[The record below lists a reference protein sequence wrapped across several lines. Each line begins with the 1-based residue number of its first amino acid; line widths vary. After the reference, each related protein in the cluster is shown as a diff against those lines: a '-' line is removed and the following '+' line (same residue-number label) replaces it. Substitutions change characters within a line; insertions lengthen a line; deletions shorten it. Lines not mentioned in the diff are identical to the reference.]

1 MQRSLVRRTCDSVEA
16 GAVVEEDRDDVGETA
31 GAGGVERGHVVQVPE
46 VDGEPLLD
54 QSLQAAGVVISDG
67 LEDLL
72 GGVLRLIVL
81 LDRYVW
87 ELDSKSQFQILCV
100 MSIDQKIYF
109 YLNLFS
115 LFSIFFSYMYIYFF
129 VRVAGIMDQMAAK
142 TLKNVFV
149 ITSRLLVKASI
160 YLWWVLE

>member
-31 GAGGVERGHVVQVPE
+31 GAGGVERGDVVQVPE

-129 VRVAGIMDQMAAK
+129 CESGRDNGSNGCQM
-142 TLKNVFV
+142 
-149 ITSRLLVKASI
+149 SI
-160 YLWWVLE
+160 IFLAT

>member
-31 GAGGVERGHVVQVPE
+31 GAGGVERGDVVQVPE

-87 ELDSKSQFQILCV
+87 ELDSKSQF
-100 MSIDQKIYF
+100 
-109 YLNLFS
+109 
-115 LFSIFFSYMYIYFF
+115 
-129 VRVAGIMDQMAAK
+129 
-142 TLKNVFV
+142 
-149 ITSRLLVKASI
+149 
-160 YLWWVLE
+160 